1 MGLGAVFLQHQAL
14 LRRFVLARG
23 IHDPDDLLQDLWV
36 NIHSATGPIA
46 DPLGY
51 IMRAAQN
58 LIIDR
63 IRGEARR
70 RRREERWSQVVTESE
85 SGPFDSPSERT
96 IIAREQLQQ
105 VQAAIAKLPAKTKD
119 IFYRYR
125 LNGFTRGEI
134 ADELG
139 ISVSAVEKHLKK
151 AYQQLLDASRGWDQ

>member
-1 MGLGAVFLQHQAL
+1 M
-14 LRRFVLARG
+14 
-23 IHDPDDLLQDLWV
+23 

-51 IMRAAQN
+51 IMRAAHN

-63 IRGEARR
+63 RRTEAQR
-70 RRREERWSQVVTESE
+70 RRREERWSQVATEAE
-85 SGPFDSPSERT
+85 PGAFDSPGERT

-105 VQAAIAKLPAKTKD
+105 VQAALAKLPAKTKD

-125 LNGFTRGEI
+125 LNGITRREI

-151 AYQQLLDASRGWDQ
+151 AYQQRLDASRGWHQ